1 MGSEMCIRDSK
12 KIGILGGLTPES
24 TITYYM
30 HIVHRYHE
38 LYGNHGY
45 PETIIVGVSFQ
56 QYEDW
61 MMKED
66 WDSIE
71 KALLEGLKT
80 LKRAGADFA
89 VIATNTMH
97 ILFEKLQKQID
108 MPLISIVDAT
118 AEAIKAEGFKK
129 VGLIGTQFSMT
140 KPFYREGLKKQGI
153 EVVTP
158 NKEDRDY
165 IVKVIFEEL
174 SIGKLTE
181 ESRKGYLKIID
192 KLVEQGAEGIVLGC
206 TEIPLLIRQK
216 DTDVK
221 VFDTATVHAEK
232 ALQYAIK

>member
-1 MGSEMCIRDSK
+1 MYK

-165 IVKVIFEEL
+165 IVKVIFDEL

-216 DTDVK
+216 DTDIK

>member
-1 MGSEMCIRDSK
+1 MYK

-118 AEAIKAEGFKK
+118 AEAIKEEGFKK
-129 VGLIGTQFSMT
+129 IGLIGTQFSMT
-140 KPFYREGLKKQGI
+140 KPFYREGLKKHGI

-174 SIGKLTE
+174 SVGKLTE

-192 KLVEQGAEGIVLGC
+192 KLVDQGAEGIVLGC
-206 TEIPLLIRQK
+206 TEIPLLIRQQ

>member
-1 MGSEMCIRDSK
+1 MYK

-30 HIVHRYHE
+30 HIVHRYQE
-38 LYGNHGY
+38 LHGTHGY

-56 QYEDW
+56 KYEDW
-61 MMKED
+61 MMKDD

-71 KALLEGLKT
+71 KALLEGLKS

-97 ILFEKLQKQID
+97 LLFDKLQKQID
-108 MPLISIVDAT
+108 LPLISIVDAT
-118 AEAIKAEGFKK
+118 AEAVKAEGFKK
-129 VGLIGTQFSMT
+129 IGLIGTQFSMT
-140 KPFYREGLKKQGI
+140 KGFYHSGLAKHGI
-153 EVVTP
+153 ETITP
-158 NKEDRDY
+158 SKEDQDY
-165 IVKVIFEEL
+165 IVKVVWEEL
-174 SIGKLTE
+174 SYGVLKD
-181 ESRKGYLKIID
+181 ESRKGYLKIVD
-192 KLVEQGAEGIVLGC
+192 KLVAQGAEGIVLGC
-206 TEIPLLIRQK
+206 TEIPLLLRQQ

>member
-1 MGSEMCIRDSK
+1 MYK

-45 PETIIVGVSFQ
+45 PETIIYGVSFQ

-61 MMKED
+61 MNQED

-71 KALLEGLKT
+71 KALLKGLKS
-80 LKRAGADFA
+80 LKLAGADFA

-97 ILFEKLQKQID
+97 ILFEKLQAQID

-118 AEAIKAEGFKK
+118 AEAIKKEGFSKI
-129 VGLIGTQFSMT
+129 GLIGTQFSMT
-140 KPFYREGLKKQGI
+140 KPFYREGLANHGI
-153 EVVTP
+153 EVLTP
-158 NKEDRDY
+158 DKEDRDY

-181 ESRKGYLKIID
+181 ESRKGYLEIID
-192 KLVEQGAEGIVLGC
+192 KLVAEGAEGIVLGC

-216 DTDVK
+216 DTSVK

-232 ALQYAIK
+232 ALQYAIQ